1 MTTTT
6 VVKIGGSLSR
16 NHEVLKVL
24 CQKLSLLAKNHRL
37 VVVPGG
43 GRFADCVREFDKRYS
58 LSLTVTHRMAVLA
71 MDQYGLLL
79 SDLIPECLVVDS
91 LEGIKNGGEGRVAV
105 FLPSS
110 FLFVDNGLPNSWEV
124 TSDSIA
130 AYIAGKIGAGKLLL
144 LKDVDGIFD
153 DDPKRNPNAKR
164 FDKLTIPE
172 LIGLGETCVDI
183 YLPNLLEKLSIQC
196 CILNGLYPERVASV
210 LSGQETVGTSI

>member
-1 MTTTT
+1 MTTTI
-6 VVKIGGSLSR
+6 VKIGGSLSS
-16 NHEVLKVL
+16 NPEVLKDL
-24 CQKLSLLAKNHRL
+24 CEKLSLLAKKHRL

-58 LSLTVTHRMAVLA
+58 LSLTVTHRMAILA

-91 LEGIKNGGEGRVAV
+91 LEGIKNGVEGKVAV
-105 FLPSS
+105 FLPSN
-110 FLFVDNGLPNSWEV
+110 FLFVNNGLPNSWEV

-172 LIGLGETCVDI
+172 LIGLGDCCVDA